1 MSPFQ
6 AEPLLIEP
14 LLIDHDV
21 TVAGPIVLAVPV
33 QDPAPPPGKGEE
45 FGEASPVALVVIVL
59 LAIITALLI
68 RSMTRRI
75 RRLPPSF
82 DPTEG
87 KPVGSADAEQGRGD
101 GERGSGDAGSRP
113 A

>member
-1 MSPFQ
+1 VSPFL

-14 LLIDHDV
+14 LLIDHGV
-21 TVAGPIVLAVPV
+21 TAAGPIVLAVPV

-59 LAIITALLI
+59 MAITTALLI
-68 RSMTRRI
+68 RSMTKRI

-82 DPTEG
+82 DPSNE
-87 KPVGSADAEQGRGD
+87 KPGDGAEAEPGRGD
-101 GERGSGDAGSRP
+101 GERGSGDAGSGR

>member
-1 MSPFQ
+1 VSPFQ

-21 TVAGPIVLAVPV
+21 TAAGPIVLAVPV

-68 RSMTRRI
+68 RSMTKRI

-101 GERGSGDAGSRP
+101 GERGSGDAGSGP

>member
-1 MSPFQ
+1 VSPFQ

-21 TVAGPIVLAVPV
+21 TAAGPIVLAVPV

-101 GERGSGDAGSRP
+101 GERGSGDAGSGP

>member
-1 MSPFQ
+1 VSPFQ

-21 TVAGPIVLAVPV
+21 TAAGPIVLAVPV

-87 KPVGSADAEQGRGD
+87 KPVGSADAEQGPGD
-101 GERGSGDAGSRP
+101 GERGSEDAGSRP

>member
-1 MSPFQ
+1 VSPFL

-14 LLIDHDV
+14 LLIDHGV
-21 TVAGPIVLAVPV
+21 TAGPIVLAVPV

-59 LAIITALLI
+59 MAITTALLI
-68 RSMTRRI
+68 RSMTKRI

-82 DPTEG
+82 GPTDE
-87 KPVGSADAEQGRGD
+87 KPDGSADAEHGAGD
-101 GERGSGDAGSRP
+101 RERGSGDAGSGR